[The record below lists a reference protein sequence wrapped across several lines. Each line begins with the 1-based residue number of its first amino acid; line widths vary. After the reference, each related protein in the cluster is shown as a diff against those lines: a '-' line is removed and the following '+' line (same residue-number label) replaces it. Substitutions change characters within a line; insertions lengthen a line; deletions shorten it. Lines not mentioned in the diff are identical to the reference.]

1 MSDLLPILSS
11 IYDASFDQNERE
23 QRLYC
28 DQNEREKRRY
38 CEKQLLQP
46 NRRIDTP
53 KPTGYTQPAMVHH
66 CDDGNPTTMTSVS
79 GISLF
84 SDASMALKVI
94 TYRKYE
100 LKKKAAIHGLHIA
113 LFTQLCRQYEYYYI
127 HLKDV
132 AAKLLDDKREITRLL
147 EDFVTKSGSFFE
159 LALRDL
165 VFLEKQLQRHMSN
178 DREFDGVCHKC
189 HYT

>member
-28 DQNEREKRRY
+28 
-38 CEKQLLQP
+38 EKQLLQP

-53 KPTGYTQPAMVHH
+53 KPTSHMQPAMVHH
-66 CDDGNPTTMTSVS
+66 CDDGKPTTMTSVS

-113 LFTQLCRQYEYYYI
+113 LFTQLCRQYKYYD
-127 HLKDV
+127 LQSNDV
-132 AAKLLDDKREITRLL
+132 AASKLSDDKKKITRLL
-147 EDFVTKSGSFFE
+147 QDFVTKSGSFFE
-159 LALRDL
+159 RALRDL
-165 VFLEKQLQRHMSN
+165 VFLEEQLQRHMSN
-178 DREFDGVCHKC
+178 ETETDGVCPKC
-189 HYT
+189 HYP